1 MALKPEDIIG
11 AWNLVDT
18 FRDNPDGTRTQHQGA
33 DPMGIIM
40 YTADGHMSAITRAG
54 NRPFP
59 ATADATDVDK
69 ARMFDSYLS
78 YAGRWSLDGNTVTHH
93 VEHALNEN
101 LVGRDRKRVIDHQ
114 GDRMVLQ
121 GEGGAGGDGTSIAT
135 IIWERPKPTG
145 G

>member
-1 MALKPEDIIG
+1 MPLKPEDIIG

-18 FRDNPDGTRTQHQGA
+18 FRENPDGTRTQHQGA

-40 YTADGHMSAITRAG
+40 YTADGHMSAITRARS
-54 NRPFP
+54 RPFP
-59 ATADATDVDK
+59 ADATDADK

-78 YAGRWSLDGNTVTHH
+78 YAGRWSLDGDTVTHH

-101 LVGRDRKRVIDHQ
+101 LVGKDCKRVIDHQ

-121 GEGGAGGDGTSIAT
+121 GEGGAGGEGSSIAT

>member
-18 FRDNPDGTRTQHQGA
+18 FRENPDGTTTPNQGA

-40 YTADGHMSAITRAG
+40 YSPDGHMCAITRSRS
-54 NRPFP
+54 RPFP
-59 ATADATDVDK
+59 AMPDATDADK

-101 LVGRDRKRVIDHQ
+101 FVGQDRKRVIDHQ
-114 GDRMVLQ
+114 GDRMVLK
-121 GEGGAGGDGTSIAT
+121 GEGSDGVSTST
-135 IIWERPKPTG
+135 IIWERHK
-145 G
+145 

>member
-1 MALKPEDIIG
+1 MTIKPEDIIG

-18 FRDNPDGTRTQHQGA
+18 VRENPDGTTTQHQGA

-54 NRPFP
+54 SRPFP
-59 ATADATDVDK
+59 ATPDAADK

-93 VEHALNEN
+93 IEHALNEN
-101 LVGRDRKRVIDHQ
+101 LVGKDRKRVIDHQ

-121 GEGGAGGDGTSIAT
+121 GKGGDGTSTAT
-135 IIWERPKPTG
+135 IIWERPKSAG
-145 G
+145 S